1 MSIQKT
7 IVQKKLQVMQSKA
20 NKQMSSMK
28 EGKCS
33 CTEGKKSMT
42 CETHGD
48 KAMGMKGGKEPIVM
62 NPPLRD

>member
-1 MSIQKT
+1 
-7 IVQKKLQVMQSKA
+7 
-20 NKQMSSMK
+20 MK

-48 KAMGMKGGKEPIVM
+48 KAMGMKGGKEAIQM